1 MAMELNSREISVNPL
16 SQFPSSPQHQNRET
30 LFLKPLKPS
39 IFSFV
44 SAKLRIS
51 ASAAEPVLSQ
61 QQDAPSL
68 KEKLRVVVKPMEK
81 PRIVLKFLWMED
93 VIGVALNQVV
103 PRHGTIP
110 LTPYH
115 FWPHQDA
122 LVELQKLLE
131 SKPWISHK
139 QMAILLNQLSDL
151 ISKGK
156 ATTNKSS
163 K

>member
-1 MAMELNSREISVNPL
+1 MAMELNTRDISVKPL
-16 SQFPSSPQHQNRET
+16 SQFPSSSSQHPNRET
-30 LFLKPLKPS
+30 LFLKPS
-39 IFSFV
+39 IFSSV
-44 SAKLRIS
+44 SVKLKLS

-61 QQDAPSL
+61 QDTPLL

-93 VIGVALNQVV
+93 VIGVALDQVI
-103 PRHGTIP
+103 PRHGPIP

-139 QMAILLNQLSDL
+139 QMTILLNQLADL

-163 K
+163 

>member
-1 MAMELNSREISVNPL
+1 MAMELNSRDISVKPL
-16 SQFPSSPQHQNRET
+16 SQFPSSSSSQHQNRET
-30 LFLKPLKPS
+30 LFLKPS
-39 IFSFV
+39 IFSSV
-44 SAKLRIS
+44 SAKLRLS

-61 QQDAPSL
+61 QDVPLL

-93 VIGVALNQVV
+93 VIGVALDQVI

-139 QMAILLNQLSDL
+139 QMAILLNQLADL

-163 K
+163 